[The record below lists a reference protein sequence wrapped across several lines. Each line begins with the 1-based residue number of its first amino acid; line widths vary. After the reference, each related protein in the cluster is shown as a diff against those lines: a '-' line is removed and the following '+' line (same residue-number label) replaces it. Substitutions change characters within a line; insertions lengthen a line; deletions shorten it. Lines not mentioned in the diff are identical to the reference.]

1 MPTSASIAGRTA
13 LITGASSGIGEA
25 VAEELAAAG
34 ASLVLWARRGDRL
47 SALAARLAA
56 VHPGLAVS
64 TAAVDV
70 TDGPAVEAALAA
82 LSGTPIDILVNN
94 AGLALGKDPAQALRL
109 GDVETMLDTNVM
121 ALIRLTRLVLPG
133 MVARDAG
140 HVINISSV
148 AGA

>member
-1 MPTSASIAGRTA
+1 MTQTA

-34 ASLVLWARRGDRL
+34 ASLILWARRGDRL

-56 VHPGLAVS
+56 AHPGLAVS

-82 LSGTPIDILVNN
+82 LSGSTPIDILVNN

-121 ALIRLTRLVLPG
+121 ALVRLTRLVLPG